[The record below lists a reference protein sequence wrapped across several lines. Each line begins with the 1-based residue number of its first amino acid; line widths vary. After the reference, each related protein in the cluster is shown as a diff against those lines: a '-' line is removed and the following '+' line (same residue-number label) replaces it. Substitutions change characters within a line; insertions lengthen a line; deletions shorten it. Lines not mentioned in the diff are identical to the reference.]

1 MPVSLAQS
9 LSAGKF
15 AVAAA
20 PPNQVLFDAMKA
32 VMQAIHLFGKKSVAS
47 FILAFFLLAGAAVEP
62 AELTTIRL
70 GHNGLT
76 SEIPFYVGR
85 DAGIFAKHGFNLE
98 PILITGGSTTIQ
110 ALLGKSLDLL
120 LGGATPM
127 LSAVLHGAQLKIIA
141 GLNNRIPFGLL
152 SQTEIRTGA
161 QLKGKKI
168 GITRFGSN
176 LDFIARLAAAEF
188 GLNPKTDITILQ
200 IGSPDARL
208 SALRSGAIDATFF
221 NLEQTMVAKKMGYNL
236 LLDFVE
242 KDIEYAHI
250 AVIARDD
257 TLKTQPELV
266 RRFLR
271 AYVEAIRYHKTH
283 KDEAVKKSLQL
294 QKGLDRQIAEQAYHI
309 NLKTLPDDARVT
321 VKGVQLVIDAAA
333 LEDPKAKNYT
343 PQQLMDLSFLP

>member
-1 MPVSLAQS
+1 MKIFPARLQGYLATLVLALSVCLVISLP
-9 LSAGKF
+9 L
-15 AVAAA
+15 
-20 PPNQVLFDAMKA
+20 
-32 VMQAIHLFGKKSVAS
+32 
-47 FILAFFLLAGAAVEP
+47 GA

-85 DAGIFAKHGFNLE
+85 DAGIFAKHGINLE
-98 PILITGGSTTIQ
+98 PVLITGGSTSIQ
-110 ALLGKSLDLL
+110 ALIGNSLDLL

-127 LSAVLHGAQLKIIA
+127 LYAVLRGAQMKIVA
-141 GLNNRIPFGLL
+141 GLNNRIPFALL
-152 SQTEIRTGA
+152 SQPEIRTGA
-161 QLKGKKI
+161 QLKGKKV

-188 GLNPKTDITILQ
+188 GLNPKSDITILQ
-200 IGSPDARL
+200 TGSPDARL

-221 NLEQTMVAKKMGYNL
+221 NIEQAMVARKLGFNL
-236 LLDFVE
+236 LLDFIE

-250 AVIARDD
+250 SIIARDE
-257 TLKTQPELV
+257 TLKSQPDRL

-283 KDEAVKKSLQL
+283 KEEAVKKSLQL
-294 QKGLDRQIAEQAYHI
+294 QRNLDRQIAEQAYHI
-309 NLKTLPDDARVT
+309 NLKTLPDDARVS